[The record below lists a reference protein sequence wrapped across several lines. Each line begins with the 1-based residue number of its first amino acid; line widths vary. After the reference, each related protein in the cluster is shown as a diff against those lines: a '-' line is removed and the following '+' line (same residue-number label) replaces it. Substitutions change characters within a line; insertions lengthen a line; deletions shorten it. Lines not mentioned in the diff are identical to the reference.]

1 MCSQLVFAEEP
12 VDEWVSLCFCA
23 KYWLCFLIFRIDIV
37 SRKWRS
43 SLHASYLYSSI
54 HPFIHLSIYQPFY
67 RTSMS
72 SPNAT
77 GCIALL
83 LSAAKAEGIKV
94 TPARLKRAIM
104 NSAKVMDGLSCLQQG
119 SGMIQVVKAW
129 EYLKQY
135 KDDSFE
141 DVSVCFAMLIVLV

>member
-1 MCSQLVFAEEP
+1 MA
-12 VDEWVSLCFCA
+12 
-23 KYWLCFLIFRIDIV
+23 
-37 SRKWRS
+37 
-43 SLHASYLYSSI
+43 
-54 HPFIHLSIYQPFY
+54 
-67 RTSMS
+67 
-72 SPNAT
+72 

-129 EYLKQY
+129 DYLKHY
-135 KDDSFE
+135 KDDTCE
-141 DVSVCFAMLIVLV
+141 DVSTTLLSILSLY